1 MKGTTIRHIHTLRTI
16 MYKIPRRLHTATS
29 SCLHSNEIK
38 IILPFRFQPKPL

>member
-1 MKGTTIRHIHTLRTI
+1 MKGTTKRHIHTLRPI

-29 SCLHSNEIK
+29 YCLIGNEIK